1 MKRVVASLCI
11 CWAAFCGTQSN
22 TAPLVFGMTP
32 QEASIALGVPLVYHS
47 GGSGSEIYLAYGSP
61 GIPGFYPVDSAL
73 ALQFRKGQLTDG
85 KRIGACAARGRSEDR
100 MSARPIALSI
110 LDLSPVAAGSSGAVS
125 LRNSLDLARLADGL
139 GFTRYWVAEHHNLP
153 SIASSAPDIMIGQ
166 IAAAT
171 ARIRVGSGGVM
182 LPNHAPLMVAERF
195 KVLEA
200 LFPGRIDLGIGRA
213 PGTDPVTSYA
223 LRRRQDAGGDDDFL
237 ERFQELL
244 LFESNAFPEGHP
256 FRSVRAMPQDVAL
269 PPIWLL
275 GSSGYSAQLAA
286 MVGAGFSFAHH
297 FADHDAVAAMLS
309 YRDRFK
315 PSPARATPY
324 AILACAAV
332 CADSDAEAE
341 RLAATIDL
349 NFVRRSRGEYLPLAS
364 PQEAAAYPY
373 SPAERGLIARN
384 RARLFVGAKPTVL
397 ERLREMIAATKA
409 DEVMVT
415 TMIYDHAARRHSY
428 ELLAEAFGLRALK
441 DNEVP
446 AAAGPL

>member
-1 MKRVVASLCI
+1 M
-11 CWAAFCGTQSN
+11 
-22 TAPLVFGMTP
+22 
-32 QEASIALGVPLVYHS
+32 VP
-47 GGSGSEIYLAYGSP
+47 
-61 GIPGFYPVDSAL
+61 
-73 ALQFRKGQLTDG
+73 
-85 KRIGACAARGRSEDR
+85 
-100 MSARPIALSI
+100 LSI
-110 LDLSPVAAGSSGAVS
+110 LDLSPVAAGSSGAAA
-125 LRNSLDLARLADGL
+125 LRNSLDLARLADTL

-166 IAAAT
+166 IAAVT

-200 LFPGRIDLGIGRA
+200 LFPGRIDLGLGRA

-237 ERFQELL
+237 ERFQELV
-244 LFESNAFPEGHP
+244 LFESNAFPQGHP

-286 MVGAGFSFAHH
+286 MVGAGFAFAHH
-297 FADHDAVAAMLS
+297 FADHDAAAAMLS
-309 YRDRFK
+309 YRDQFR
-315 PSPARATPY
+315 PSPARSSPY
-324 AILACAAV
+324 AIFACAVV

-341 RLAATIDL
+341 RLASTIDL

-364 PQEAAAYPY
+364 PEEAAAYPY
-373 SPAERGLIARN
+373 SPAERSLIARN
-384 RARLFVGAKPTVL
+384 RARLFVGAQAKVRAEL
-397 ERLREMIAATKA
+397 AAMIAATKA

-415 TMIYDHAARRHSY
+415 TMLYDHAARRHSY
-428 ELLAEAFGLRALK
+428 ELLADAFGLRR
-441 DNEVP
+441 
-446 AAAGPL
+446 